1 MKAAGALIAAR
12 LDPITQTLHS
22 FRFGAVVAAVKRAVF
37 LQAVAHD
44 LDAAMGT

>member
-1 MKAAGALIAAR
+1 MKANALIAAR
-12 LDPITQTLHS
+12 LDSITQTLHS
-22 FRFGAVVAAVKRAVF
+22 FRFGAVVAAVKRAVL